1 MKYHE
6 KFIAGDSR
14 TKGSLFFL
22 RPSATGYGLWKLY
35 ETGHIQFSE
44 ADTFKAKVPTWDEKI
59 NEKKGDGYGKSV

>member
-6 KFIAGDSR
+6 KFIAGGQPNKR
-14 TKGSLFFL
+14 QSLFL

-35 ETGHIQFSE
+35 EAEHIQFPE

-59 NEKKGDGYGKSV
+59 NEN